1 MLVEG
6 NVTLHELVAPITTV
20 PQVLVN
26 VRAGRRI
33 LETSPVRGAIAD
45 GEAELAGSGR
55 LFVRPSGTEPL
66 IRVMAEGDDRQQVE
80 RVAAGVAAAIEKE
93 KERGTETTGA

>member
-1 MLVEG
+1 
-6 NVTLHELVAPITTV
+6 
-20 PQVLVN
+20 
-26 VRAGRRI
+26 
-33 LETSPVRGAIAD
+33 
-45 GEAELAGSGR
+45 
-55 LFVRPSGTEPL
+55 L